1 MRILFVIHF
10 PVFGGPHNQALRLAP
25 VLRSR
30 GWETVVLLPLEP
42 GNAADRLRDAGIEVV
57 TMPLHRLRASPDPRL
72 HLDFLAGMAPE
83 VEGIRRIIRE
93 HSIDVVQVGG
103 LVNPHAAIAARLERV
118 PVVWQLLDTRAPF
131 PLALLSMAFVRT
143 LADVVMST
151 GRSVALSHPGGSG
164 IAGRTVPFFPPV
176 DIDVFRPHPEER
188 ARVRSEWGIPIG
200 DPVVGCVANINPQKG
215 IVNLVDAFAQ
225 VRHRL
230 PRARLV
236 LVGAEYRT
244 QKAYSADVRAAIARA
259 GMIVGRHVI
268 FVGDRV
274 DVHRQ
279 LAGMDVFA
287 FAPVRRGEG
296 ISTVV
301 LEAMSA
307 ALPVVT
313 TSVAGLPEAIED
325 GISGVLVSPDDPQ
338 SMADAIIELLRS
350 PESAARLGAAARRR
364 AVASF
369 GIETCVDDHVLAY
382 ERALTA
388 RGARP
393 RARFGRRFA
402 INGILICPACRGALE
417 VDRDS
422 IMCMSCSRT
431 YPITDGIPILLPD
444 PAYSGRDEVG
454 RHGHDHGRIDVHK
467 AGQAN
472 HSDRAVAEE
481 FEITRPHGTSSFY
494 RFLLL
499 EKFRRATNPLGHDL
513 VGSSALAVCGGS
525 GMDAE
530 FLVRAGAS
538 VVSSDISLGAA
549 RRTRERALRYGLEIT
564 PVVADVEHLPFA
576 DAAFDLVYVHD
587 GLHHLEQ
594 PDLALQE
601 MARVAGRWVAVTE
614 PTRALATSAAVHVGM
629 ALEREEAGNLVVR
642 LTPGEIVRTLS
653 DAGYRSLVVQ
663 RYAMYYRH
671 EPGSIFRALSRR
683 RVFPLARVAW
693 RVGNFIVGRFGNK
706 MVVVAE
712 RAHPS
717 GWPKAMAT
725 ATDQAAS
732 GTSDVTGQ

>member
-10 PVFGGPHNQALRLAP
+10 PVFGGPHNQALRLSAA
-25 VLRSR
+25 LRSR
-30 GWETVVLLPLEP
+30 GWETVVLLPAEP

-72 HLDFLAGMAPE
+72 HVGFLTCLARE
-83 VEGIRRIIRE
+83 VEGIRHVIRQ
-93 HSIDVVQVGG
+93 HAIDVVQVGG
-103 LVNPHAAIAARLERV
+103 LVNPHAAIAAHLERV

-131 PLALLSMAFVRT
+131 ALALLSMAFVRT

-151 GRSVALSHPGGSG
+151 GRSVAMSHPGGAG
-164 IAGRTVPFFPPV
+164 ITGRTVPFFPPV
-176 DIDVFRPHPEER
+176 DIDLFQPHPEER
-188 ARVRSEWGIPIG
+188 ANVRSEWGVPIG
-200 DPVVGCVANINPQKG
+200 DSVVGCVANINPQKG
-215 IVNLVDAFAQ
+215 IVTLVEAFAR
-225 VRHRL
+225 VRDRL
-230 PRARLV
+230 PRAHLV

-244 QKAYSADVRAAIARA
+244 QAVYSAAVRAAIARA
-259 GMIVGRHVI
+259 GLVVGRDVI
-268 FVGDRV
+268 FVGDRA
-274 DVHRQ
+274 DIHRQ

-287 FAPVRRGEG
+287 FAPVSRGEG

-301 LEAMSA
+301 LEAMSS

-325 GISGVLVSPDDPQ
+325 GVSGVLVPPDDPR
-338 SMADAIIELLRS
+338 SMADAIIELFRS
-350 PESAARLGAAARRR
+350 PASAARIGEAARRR
-364 AVASF
+364 AVAAF
-369 GIETCVDDHVLAY
+369 GIATCVDDHVLAY
-382 ERALTA
+382 ERALRA

-393 RARFGRRFA
+393 RARAGGRSSIKR
-402 INGILICPACRGALE
+402 ILICPGCRGALQ

-444 PAYSGRDEVG
+444 PGFSGRDELG
-454 RHGHDHGRIDVHK
+454 GHGHDHGRIDAHK

-472 HSDRAVAEE
+472 HSDRAVAEQ
-481 FEITRPHGTSSFY
+481 FEITRPHGTSRFY
-494 RFLLL
+494 RYLLL
-499 EKFRRATNPLGHDL
+499 EKFRRATTPLGHDL

-549 RRTRERALRYGLEIT
+549 RRTRERAMRYGLEIT

-594 PDLALQE
+594 PYLALQE
-601 MARVAGRWVAVTE
+601 MARVARRWVSVTE
-614 PTRALATSAAVHVGM
+614 PTRALATSAAVHIGI
-629 ALEREEAGNLVVR
+629 ALEREEAGNLVLR
-642 LTPGEIVRTLS
+642 LTPDEIVRTLS
-653 DAGYRSLVVQ
+653 DAGYRSLVAH

-671 EPGSIFRALSRR
+671 EPGAIFRTLGRR
-683 RVFPLARVAW
+683 RIFPLARLAW

-706 MVVVAE
+706 MVVIGE
-712 RAHPS
+712 RDHPS
-717 GWPKAMAT
+717 GSSRAT
-725 ATDQAAS
+725 STPTDRAAS
-732 GTSDVTGQ
+732 GTSDGPRP